1 MRDSDIGVRVK
12 PRTAPRACQTGHV
25 GHPPAFEACD
35 CCCNHRFIVC
45 GCKYHDAAYAPGR
58 WCVIMAVK
66 LQTLV
71 ESLNYGGKYHD
82 IAYAPGPICPWCDP
96 VTRIAAKPRVP
107 NAKKANAKKVNAE
120 RANAKRANAER
131 ANAERANA
139 KRAHADRTDMRNE
152 PSLFARTA
160 GRKPAG
166 RRPPAGVCACVR
178 DSDIGVGAKPRTA
191 GRKPKRNRKRR

>member
-1 MRDSDIGVRVK
+1 
-12 PRTAPRACQTGHV
+12 
-25 GHPPAFEACD
+25 
-35 CCCNHRFIVC
+35 
-45 GCKYHDAAYAPGR
+45 
-58 WCVIMAVK
+58 MAVK